1 MMLDEDEWTD
11 RNHFQHESSKDGL
24 EDEENDTSE
33 DSFSDLETDS
43 DDSDEE
49 SDGDGS
55 ERPLTANDARALQ
68 RNWLRK
74 CDELEGSK
82 TNGRRSVSGK

>member
-1 MMLDEDEWTD
+1 MMLDEDDWTD

-33 DSFSDLETDS
+33 DSFSDLET
-43 DDSDEE
+43 DSDEE